1 MKSQLMPALAS
12 EDRKDDK
19 VHDYEVKDAADT
31 LMRAEDIKKDKR
43 LMPHVHK
50 HMHKMVKKIKSIQDI
65 RNAAKAKKR
74 EAMEMESEED

>member
-1 MKSQLMPALAS
+1 MKSQLAAPAGLHDKQDN
-12 EDRKDDK
+12 EK

-50 HMHKMVKKIKSIQDI
+50 HMKKMVKKIRSIQDL
-65 RNAAKAKKR
+65 RDAAKASRK
-74 EAMEMESEED
+74 MEMDSEED